1 MRNKGYPRP
10 HDQQTVSLHCWD
22 WYEEK
27 IKHSI
32 SVIQSGDIAALE
44 RME

>member
-10 HDQQTVSLHCWD
+10 HDQQAVSLHCWD

-27 IKHSI
+27 NQTQHFGYSI
-32 SVIQSGDIAALE
+32 G
-44 RME
+44 